1 MLSWAGSWCEAFFAM
16 PTVQFTANL
25 ASQTAAPAC
34 DVDAS
39 TVREALDAV
48 FALHPALRSYVL
60 DDQGAVRQHVVVFVD
75 GTAITDRRR
84 LADAVQP
91 DSEIFVMQALSG
103 G

>member
-1 MLSWAGSWCEAFFAM
+1 M

-25 ASQTAAPAC
+25 ASQTAAPVC
-34 DVDAS
+34 KVEGT
-39 TVREALDAV
+39 TVREALHAV
-48 FALHPALRSYVL
+48 FTRYPTLRSYVL

-75 GTAITDRRR
+75 GTAITDRQKQE
-84 LADAVQP
+84 DAVRP

>member
-1 MLSWAGSWCEAFFAM
+1 M
-16 PTVQFTANL
+16 PTVHFTANL
-25 ASQTAAPAC
+25 ASQTAAPIC
-34 DVDAS
+34 QVDGA
-39 TVREALDAV
+39 TVHEALHAV
-48 FALHPALRSYVL
+48 FTQHPVLRSYVL

-84 LADAVQP
+84 LADAVRT